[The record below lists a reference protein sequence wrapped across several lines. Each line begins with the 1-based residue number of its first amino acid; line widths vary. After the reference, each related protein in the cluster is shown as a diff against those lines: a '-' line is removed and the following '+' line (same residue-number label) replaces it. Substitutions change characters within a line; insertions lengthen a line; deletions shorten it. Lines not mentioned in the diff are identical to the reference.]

1 MTFDAFKDFRLDG
14 HKVIITGGAQ
24 NIGAGIA
31 KMFSAAGADVLIADL
46 KGDLARATA
55 QAIEKETEHKCRGI
69 GCDVTKEDDIKA
81 TVALA
86 LKEFGGITTLVNN
99 VGWGAVNPDPLAVS
113 EEDLIASYKLNTIS
127 AYRMSAA
134 CVPHMLGFHNA
145 AIVNSGSFSSAI
157 PASEIIA
164 YSTAKAALNH
174 LMACLA
180 NALAK
185 KVRVNSVLIGTVLT
199 EGYASAGIDEETQ
212 RKMENPDTLTGR
224 PGRPQDV
231 ANAMLWL
238 ASPAGSWVSGQT
250 INVQG
255 GGHVLRLFGH

>member
-1 MTFDAFKDFRLDG
+1 MTMDAFKDFRLTD

-31 KMFSAAGADVLIADL
+31 KIFCAAGAKVLIADL
-46 KGDLARATA
+46 NGDLAKETA
-55 QAIEKETEHKCRGI
+55 ETIEKETGQQCRGI
-69 GCDVTKEDDIKA
+69 ACDVTQKADIDA
-81 TVALA
+81 TVAMA
-86 LKEFGGITTLVNN
+86 VKELGGITTLVNN
-99 VGWGAVNPDPLAVS
+99 VGWGGVNPDPLAVS
-113 EEDLIASYKLNTIS
+113 DEDMIASYKLNTIS

-134 CVPHMLGFHNA
+134 CIPHMQGFHNA

-157 PASEIIA
+157 PASEILA

-174 LMACLA
+174 LMWCLA

-199 EGYASAGIDEETQ
+199 EGYASAGIDEATQ
-212 RKMENPDTLTGR
+212 QRMLHPDTLTGR
-224 PGRPQDV
+224 PGTPQDV

-238 ASPAGSWVSGQT
+238 ASPASSWVSGQT
-250 INVQG
+250 INVNG
-255 GGHVLRLFGH
+255 GGNVLRLFGH

>member
-1 MTFDAFKDFRLDG
+1 MTIDAFADFRLTD

-31 KMFSAAGADVLIADL
+31 RLFSAAGADVLIADL
-46 KGDLARATA
+46 KGELAHETA
-55 QAIEKETEHKCRGI
+55 AQIAAETGGRCIGI
-69 GCDVTKEDDIKA
+69 ACDVTKDR
-81 TVALA
+81 
-86 LKEFGGITTLVNN
+86 
-99 VGWGAVNPDPLAVS
+99 
-113 EEDLIASYKLNTIS
+113 LNTIS

-134 CVPHMLGFHNA
+134 CVPHMAGFHNA
-145 AIVNSGSFSSAI
+145 AIVTSGSFSSAI
-157 PASEIIA
+157 PASEILA

-199 EGYASAGIDEETQ
+199 DGYASAGIDPDTQ
-212 RKMENPDTLTGR
+212 KRMEHPDTLTGR

-238 ASPAGSWVSGQT
+238 ASPAASWVSGQT

-255 GGHVLRLFGH
+255 GGHVVRLFGH

>member
-1 MTFDAFKDFRLDG
+1 MKTDALADFRLDG

-31 KMFSAAGADVLIADL
+31 RLFSAVGADVLIADL
-46 KGDLARATA
+46 KGDLARETA
-55 QAIEKETEHKCRGI
+55 DAIERETEHKCRGI
-69 GCDVTKEDDIKA
+69 ACDVTKEEDIQA
-81 TVALA
+81 TVAMA

-99 VGWGAVNPDPLAVS
+99 VGWGGVNPDPLALT
-113 EEDLIASYKLNTIS
+113 EDEMIASYKLNTIS

-134 CVPHMLGFHNA
+134 CVPHMLGHRNA
-145 AIVNSGSFSSAI
+145 AIVNSGSYSSAI
-157 PASEIIA
+157 PASEILA

-174 LMACLA
+174 LMWCLA

-199 EGYASAGIDEETQ
+199 DVYTSSGIDEATQ
-212 RKMENPDTLTGR
+212 QRMRHPDTLTGR
-224 PGRPQDV
+224 PGTPADV

-238 ASPAGSWVSGQT
+238 ASPASGWVSGQT
-250 INVQG
+250 INVNG
-255 GGHVLRLFGH
+255 GGNVLRLFGH

>member
-1 MTFDAFKDFRLDG
+1 MTFDAFADFRLTD
-14 HKVIITGGAQ
+14 HQVIITGGAQ

-31 KMFSAAGADVLIADL
+31 KLFCAAGASVLIADL
-46 KGDLARATA
+46 KGDLAQDTA
-55 QAIEKETEHKCRGI
+55 AKIEKETGGVCRGI
-69 GCDVTKEDDIKA
+69 ACDVTKEADINA
-81 TVALA
+81 TVAMA
-86 LKEFGGITTLVNN
+86 LKELGGITTLVNN
-99 VGWGAVNPDPLAVS
+99 VGWGGVNPDPLGVS
-113 EEDLIASYKLNTIS
+113 EEDMIASYKLNTIS

-134 CVPHMLGFHNA
+134 CVPHMVGRSNP
-145 AIVNSGSFSSAI
+145 AIVSSGSYSSAI
-157 PASEIIA
+157 PASEILA

-180 NALAK
+180 NALAQ

-199 EGYASAGIDEETQ
+199 EGYASAGIDEATQ
-212 RKMENPDTLTGR
+212 RRMEHPDTLTGR

-238 ASPAGSWVSGQT
+238 ASPAASWVSGQT
-250 INVQG
+250 INVNG